1 MVEGAQGEIKVVQ
14 QKWANR
20 MELPMTEVRLMPPSP
35 RAIARR
41 RDAHFSPRG
50 APPRSRDPSTPDD
63 DLSARAIDPLSGCF
77 RTDALLFSF
86 PSFVSQVGVA
96 ALFAGEVYAWF
107 CVGEVI
113 GRGGSLTGY

>member
-1 MVEGAQGEIKVVQ
+1 
-14 QKWANR
+14 
-20 MELPMTEVRLMPPSP
+20 MTEVRLIPPPPSP

-41 RDAHFSPRG
+41 RDAHFFPARG
-50 APPRSRDPSTPDD
+50 PAPFARPINTRRD
-63 DLSARAIDPLSGCF
+63 DLSARAIDPLSGCC
-77 RTDALLFSF
+77 RTDAVLFSF

>member
-41 RDAHFSPRG
+41 RDAHFFPARG
-50 APPRSRDPSTPDD
+50 PAPFARPINTRRRPF
-63 DLSARAIDPLSGCF
+63 SARDRPALGVLSN
-77 RTDALLFSF
+77 
-86 PSFVSQVGVA
+86 
-96 ALFAGEVYAWF
+96 
-107 CVGEVI
+107 
-113 GRGGSLTGY
+113 